1 MKPFLK
7 RSALWVS
14 VVLVLSGG
22 VFLGCQSVFSKSLT
36 LETENKAVAS
46 AKDLDV
52 GLKLQNIY
60 RLIAKSVTPAVVSI
74 QVESEQIVRNPY
86 SQFFNDPFFQQFFGQ
101 QGQMPKQFKQ
111 KLQALGSGFIVTPD
125 GYIFSNYHVVKD
137 ATKIQVIL
145 SDKRQFKAKVIGTDP
160 DTDIALL
167 KINAQNLPVAAVGD
181 SKNIQVGDL
190 VMAIGNPF
198 GLTGTYTS
206 GIISFVGRPGMM
218 SGFQHFI
225 QTDAPVNPG
234 NSGGP
239 LVNIHGQVIG
249 INSAIQT
256 QSGGYEG
263 ISFAVPINTAKNIAD
278 QLITSGKIERGYMG
292 VNISSLDKAARKVFR
307 IPDDLGVLVT
317 KVEKNGPAE
326 KAGMKQ
332 GDIITRVNGTT
343 VETPDDLQVAIGNL
357 KPGTSATLQVYRRTK
372 RMTIKVTLAERPKTV
387 SEAALG
393 GNKTPSNPSG
403 ETYKY
408 QGVIFGAASQAMLEQ
423 NNAQYGVAVESVNED
438 SPLSGTLQA
447 GDLIIGINDTEIHN
461 TKELKAFAKKNPNP
475 KSLVFMVMEKGFL
488 IYRGIEQ

>member
-1 MKPFLK
+1 MRLFKK
-7 RSALWVS
+7 KGALWLGLA
-14 VVLVLSGG
+14 VVLSAGI
-22 VFLGCQSVFSKSLT
+22 FLGCQSVFSKSLT

-46 AKDLDV
+46 TKNLDV
-52 GLKLQNIY
+52 GLKLQTIY
-60 RLIAKSVTPAVVSI
+60 RMIAKSVTPAVVSI
-74 QVESEQIVRNPY
+74 QVESEQIVNNPY
-86 SQFFNDPFFQQFFGQ
+86 SQFFSDPFFRQFFGE

-137 ATKIQVIL
+137 ATKIQVVL

-167 KINAQNLPVAAVGD
+167 KINAKNLPVAAVGD
-181 SKNIQVGDL
+181 SKSIQVGDL

-206 GIISFVGRPGMM
+206 GIISFIGRPGMM

-249 INSAIQT
+249 INTAIQT

-263 ISFAVPINTAKNIAD
+263 ISFAVPINTAKNIAN
-278 QLITSGKIERGYMG
+278 QLITSGKIRRGYLG
-292 VNISSLDKAARKVFR
+292 VSIGPLDKAARKVFH
-307 IPDDLGVLVT
+307 IPDDQGVLVT

-326 KAGMKQ
+326 KAGLKQ
-332 GDIITRVNGTT
+332 GDIIIRVNGSP
-343 VETPDDLQVAIGNL
+343 VETPDDLQVAIGSL
-357 KPGTSATLQVYRRTK
+357 MPGTKVTLETYRRTK
-372 RMTIKVTLAERPKTV
+372 RRRLTVTLAERPRSI
-387 SEAALG
+387 SEASAG
-393 GNKTPSNPSG
+393 GNGNRINPSG

-408 QGVIFGAASQAMLEQ
+408 EGVIFREASQALLEQ
-423 NNAQYGVAVESVNED
+423 NNAQYGIEVQSVNED

-461 TKELKAFAKKNPNP
+461 LKELKEFAKKNSNP

-488 IYRGIEQ
+488 IYRGFEQ